1 MRKLD
6 DIGVILVV
14 TICLSGC
21 RNVKEMV
28 SNSKKV
34 KSDVDLSVD
43 YGRNIARQS
52 LVEENNIFFT
62 AIAIWNLI
70 RYAIFAYKSKRKL

>member
-62 AIAIWNLI
+62 AIAIGNLI

>member
-21 RNVKEMV
+21 RNVKEVV

-43 YGRNIARQS
+43 YGRNVARQS

-70 RYAIFAYKSKRKL
+70 RYAIFAYKSKRIL